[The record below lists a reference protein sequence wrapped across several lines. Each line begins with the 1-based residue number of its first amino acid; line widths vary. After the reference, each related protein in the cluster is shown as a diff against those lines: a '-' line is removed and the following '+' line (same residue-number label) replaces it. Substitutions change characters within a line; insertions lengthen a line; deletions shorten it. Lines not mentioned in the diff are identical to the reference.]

1 MARPNGALEV
11 WLADVGLVS
20 GTLRTPKRFSDDS
33 DACRDRLDVAPV
45 LGGGYEGGGLPFLSV
60 SRESEDMD
68 AGLLA

>member
-33 DACRDRLDVAPV
+33 DACRDRLDVAPFA
-45 LGGGYEGGGLPFLSV
+45 GGG
-60 SRESEDMD
+60 
-68 AGLLA
+68 